1 MQKIVNELI
10 SSSIKGVDVYRW
22 KDATWLIFT
31 NETRWVVELTDEGT
45 LWYNYKFF
53 KDVFRYVSIT
63 VGTEMDGYII
73 QWANNFF
80 YKDCAHLSVAYH
92 RDRTKTSNVIKNGI
106 KNVSST
112 RALGGEYVEKVVEG
126 GIKETQGRGKNHGDE
141 FEWHTRAV
149 IDNGVKEI
157 LNSMM
162 IEPKPEFVE
171 EVVNKGIK
179 EVNQSDSIHRQR
191 RAENLIPII
200 IKDVKPNRVTI
211 ANEKMD
217 RFYYD
222 PNCRANF
229 TMLSDIVEEGVKK
242 VKPNIEYSQQS
253 GVFHPDCAA
262 NHVKIEKVIEEG
274 VKEIK
279 PSVWTTKRGIEISD
293 LMCSGNTTDISSIVK
308 NGVKNIYPDKDPDVY
323 DWSDEFDA
331 VKVIDN
337 GIKVIPLPD
346 TRKGG
351 QGYSAYYDT
360 NGWNGKP
367 HTEYVKEA
375 VNDGVKL
382 IPLPDPSGDLRGY
395 SDYYNTKE
403 DRTKPHTEYVK
414 DAIERGV
421 KL

>member
-10 SSSIKGVDVYRW
+10 SSSIRGVDVYRW

-31 NETRWVVELTDEGT
+31 DETRWVVELTDEGT

-53 KDVFRYVSIT
+53 KDVFKYVSIT

-73 QWANNFF
+73 QWANDFF
-80 YKDCAHLSVAYH
+80 YKDCAHRSAAYP
-92 RDRTKTSNVIKNGI
+92 RDKGRYETPKVLENGI

-112 RALGGEYVEKVVEG
+112 RALGVDYIENVVEG

-162 IEPKPEFVE
+162 LEPKPEFIEDVIYQG
-171 EVVNKGIK
+171 VK
-179 EVNQSDSIHRQR
+179 EINDSSSIHRKM
-191 RAENLIPII
+191 RAENLVPRI
-200 IKDVKPNRVTI
+200 IKDVKPNRVTVH
-211 ANEKMD
+211 NEKMD

-222 PNCRANF
+222 PNCRANK
-229 TMLSDIVEEGVKK
+229 TEIWRIVEE
-242 VKPNIEYSQQS
+242 VKPNIEYSKQT
-253 GVFHPDCAA
+253 GVYHPDCVA

-279 PSVWTTKRGIEISD
+279 SSTWITKRGIHISD

-308 NGVKNIYPDKDPDVY
+308 EGVKNIYPDMDPDVY
-323 DWSDEFDA
+323 DWSDEFKADN
-331 VKVIDN
+331 VIQG
-337 GIKVIPLPD
+337 GIKVIPLP
-346 TRKGG
+346 TI
-351 QGYSAYYDT
+351 
-360 NGWNGKP
+360 
-367 HTEYVKEA
+367 E
-375 VNDGVKL
+375 
-382 IPLPDPSGDLRGY
+382 DLRGY

-403 DRTKPHTEYVK
+403 DKTKPHTEYVK
-414 DAIERGV
+414 DAIEGGV